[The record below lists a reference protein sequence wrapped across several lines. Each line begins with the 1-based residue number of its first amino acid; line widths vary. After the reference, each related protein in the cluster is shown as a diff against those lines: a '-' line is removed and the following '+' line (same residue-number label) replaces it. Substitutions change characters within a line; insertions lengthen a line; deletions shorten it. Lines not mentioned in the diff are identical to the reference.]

1 MHWCKRMILGL
12 LAGFSL
18 VVPAS
23 VAVSQAVPEA
33 RRGPPPGY
41 EDAYA
46 GRKRVLVVAD
56 LSTGNQSA
64 HMAVSHAIA
73 VIEQLGRESGDYV
86 AFLRTDMDWITH
98 EETWGTGDY
107 AQGGPKQAR
116 GKNLDYFDAVVF
128 YTNGELD
135 LDDEQKQ
142 ALLDFVHRDGKGFVG
157 IHTASAS
164 AYSWPEY
171 GEMLGGVFDN
181 HPWMIAEARIV
192 VERPDFPAM
201 AGFADGQSLRDEH
214 YQMRLAPYDR
224 ANVDVLA
231 RLDPRS
237 VDLAAPM
244 VHRQDA
250 DFPIAWI
257 RNYGRGRVF
266 YTGLGHTDAA
276 WDDPR
281 IRTMMRE
288 AIGWAIDG
296 TEAAVPHP
304 ITPLP

>member
-1 MHWCKRMILGL
+1 MNWRKRIILGL
-12 LAGFSL
+12 LATLPL
-18 VVPAS
+18 VLPAS
-23 VAVSQAVPEA
+23 SASPQAVAEA
-33 RRGPPPGY
+33 RRAAPPGY
-41 EDAYA
+41 QDVYA
-46 GRKRVLVVAD
+46 DQKRVLVVAD

-64 HMAVSHAIA
+64 HMAVSHAIS
-73 VIEQLGRESGDYV
+73 VIEQIGRESGAYV
-86 AFLRTDMDWITH
+86 AFLRTDMDWVTYR
-98 EETWGTGDY
+98 ETWGTGDY

-116 GKNLDYFDAVVF
+116 GKNLSYFDAVVF

-142 ALLDFVHRDGKGFVG
+142 ALLDFVRRDGKGFVG

-164 AYSWPEY
+164 AYAWPEY

-181 HPWMIAEARIV
+181 HPWMIADARII
-192 VERPDFPAM
+192 VERPEFPAM
-201 AGFADGQSLRDEH
+201 AALANGMTLRDEH
-214 YQMRLAPYDR
+214 YQMRMAPYDR
-224 ANVDVLA
+224 SQVDVLA

-237 VDLAAPM
+237 VDLSAPM

-250 DFPIAWI
+250 DFPVAWI
-257 RNYGRGRVF
+257 RNYGAGRVF

-288 AIGWAIDG
+288 AITWAIDG
-296 TEAAVPHP
+296 TEAARPHP

>member
-1 MHWCKRMILGL
+1 MIRRNVLLGL
-12 LAGFSL
+12 LATLPL
-18 VVPAS
+18 VIPATS
-23 VAVSQAVPEA
+23 ASPQAVAEA
-33 RRGPPPGY
+33 RRGPPP
-41 EDAYA
+41 DVYA
-46 GRKRVLVVAD
+46 DQKRVLVVAD

-64 HMAVSHAIA
+64 HMAVSHAIS
-73 VIEQLGRESGDYV
+73 VIEQIGRESGAYV
-86 AFLRTDMDWITH
+86 AFLRTDMDWVTYR
-98 EETWGTGDY
+98 ETWGTGDY

-116 GKNLDYFDAVVF
+116 GKNLSYFDAVVF

-142 ALLDFVHRDGKGFVG
+142 ALLDFVRHDGKGFVG

-164 AYSWPEY
+164 AYAWPEY

-181 HPWMIAEARIV
+181 HPWNIADARII
-192 VERPDFPAM
+192 VERPEFPAM
-201 AGFADGQSLRDEH
+201 AALANGMTLRDEH

-224 ANVDVLA
+224 SQVDVLA

-237 VDLAAPM
+237 VDLANPQ
-244 VHRQDA
+244 VHRTDQ
-250 DFPIAWI
+250 DFPLAWI
-257 RNYGRGRVF
+257 RNYGAGRVF

-288 AIGWAIDG
+288 AITWAIDG
-296 TEAAVPHP
+296 AEAAQPHP